1 MKDHVYRYDNI
12 VIGGNLSSLI
22 FVYLN
27 GYRLIVTDLEVPLP
41 FEMYEASRDL
51 SSVKIKN
58 SEKILVSPTGQVSFG
73 MNKADLFYNLYMR
86 LAITG
91 KIICE
96 LPHQS
101 LRIIKEQNLI
111 KIVSEKSRIYNF
123 KYKNLYS
130 FKNIGLDFEVPLD
143 HFDIVSNFSVTRC
156 YKHNYEYL
164 QKQENGIIESGVFTK
179 YTDLI
184 TLTKVNKEQ
193 LDTHIDF
200 YIKNYLEKYLR
211 TLLINH
217 PRHFVKVVGKKVIK
231 KEVLVEQ
238 VLKQDNIS
246 LITLNDESILDGK
259 YNQEKQQPSI

>member
-27 GYRLIVTDLEVPLP
+27 GYRLVITDLEVPLP
-41 FEMYEASRDL
+41 FEMYEAGRDL
-51 SSVKIKN
+51 SIVKIKN
-58 SEKILVSPTGQVSFG
+58 TEKTLVSPTGEVSFG

-96 LPHQS
+96 IPHQS
-101 LRIIKEQNLI
+101 LRIDKEQNLI
-111 KIVSEKSRIYNF
+111 KIVSEKSRIHTYR
-123 KYKNLYS
+123 YKNLYS

-143 HFDIVSNFSVTRC
+143 RYDIISDFSVTRC
-156 YKHNYEYL
+156 YKHDYEYL
-164 QKQENGIIESGVFTK
+164 QKQENGIIESGIFTK

-184 TLTKVNKEQ
+184 TLTKVNKEH

-211 TLLINH
+211 TLLVNH
-217 PRHFVKVVGKKVIK
+217 PRHFVKVVGKKAIK
-231 KEVLVEQ
+231 KEVLEEQ
-238 VLKQDNIS
+238 ILKKDNIT
-246 LITLNDESILDGK
+246 LITLSDESILDGK
-259 YNQEKQQPSI
+259 HNQEKQ